1 MMSCDQ
7 QVYALGIS
15 NCWVC
20 IFGGMDWEWGAHP
33 SDRTCL
39 TGFFRPPPLRQSL
52 QNFRKFAIDWLQ
64 QRLRRLRAASGP
76 CSCPPNPYTSD
87 PIRSVAIRCDPATD
101 FCPKKKGKRTKMFMH
116 FFWSLTV
123 LKVFRILRFSLVFA
137 VPSLRCVNCMRTKI
151 DEYARRR
158 VAMGRGDRPSGRGG
172 GKNCKGEGRTRPRE
186 EGSDK
191 M

>member
-39 TGFFRPPPLRQSL
+39 TGFFRPPTLCQSL

-87 PIRSVAIRCDPATD
+87 PIRSVAIRCDPLRSRHRLL
-101 FCPKKKGKRTKMFMH
+101 PK
-116 FFWSLTV
+116 
-123 LKVFRILRFSLVFA
+123 
-137 VPSLRCVNCMRTKI
+137 
-151 DEYARRR
+151 E
-158 VAMGRGDRPSGRGG
+158 
-172 GKNCKGEGRTRPRE
+172 ERE
-186 EGSDK
+186 ENKNVYAFFLVTDRTQGFSYSAVQFGFCSSFAALRK
-191 M
+191 LHAHKN

>member
-1 MMSCDQ
+1 MHIRWNG
-7 QVYALGIS
+7 LGMGS
-15 NCWVC
+15 
-20 IFGGMDWEWGAHP
+20 P
-33 SDRTCL
+33 SVRSYVPHWLLQT
-39 TGFFRPPPLRQSL
+39 PPLRQTL

-158 VAMGRGDRPSGRGG
+158 VAMGRGDCPSGSGGEELQGG
-172 GKNCKGEGRTRPRE
+172 GEEQDPEKKAATKCECAQKRRLRNTWKNIST
-186 EGSDK
+186 
-191 M
+191 